1 MGLSEAARGLWRRIG
16 RIGARRAPIVLQMDA
31 AECGAA
37 CLASVLAFHGRW
49 VPLEQLRQAC
59 GVSRDGSKASN
70 ILRAGRD
77 LGLNARGFKKEPETL
92 NDLPMPC
99 IVHWNFNHFV
109 VLERLEGHRA
119 WLNDPGQGRRR
130 VGLEEFSAAYTCVVL
145 VFEPGEAFVRGGR
158 PPAALPILLGLLR
171 GPAVAAGLLTA
182 VSLSLVVPGLL
193 VPAFSRVFV
202 DDVLVHG
209 SRDWLRPLLLGMA
222 LTAVARWLIVAVQQS
237 LLVRLETTVSMS
249 MAVRFLSRVLS
260 LPMNFFQQRHAG
272 DIAGRVEANEGVTR
286 LVSGVLAGNALD
298 VLSILFFLAAMFFYN
313 VELAAVCLAIAAVN
327 LIVLILT
334 ARSQDEL
341 NCALAVERGK
351 LMAETVGLVR
361 TIETVKAGGLG
372 DEAFSRWAGRHAL
385 ALDAA
390 RRLGV
395 YAVVGEV
402 APPLLAALMIAA
414 ILTLGGLKVMQGAM
428 TLGALVAFQTLA
440 ASFSAPVTAL
450 AQSVPKLLA
459 AKGLLIRLEDVFNYP
474 LEPAPAPAP
483 TGAPSRLSGGI
494 QARSLDFSYG
504 PLDPLVVEGFE
515 LDLRPGARVALVG
528 LSGSGKSTV
537 GRLLAGLLRP
547 MDGEVL
553 LDGVRRDALAGDAL
567 ARAVAYVDQDVFLF
581 EGPLRDN
588 LTLWAAEVPE
598 ADLVRALKDAM
609 IWEEVFSRPG
619 GLDTPVQEGGAN
631 FSGGQRQRLE
641 IARAL
646 VSDPALLILD
656 EATSALDPVTEK
668 IIDDNLRAR
677 GCACV
682 VIAHR
687 LSTVRDSDEILVLDR
702 GQVIERG
709 VHDDLVA
716 RQGVYARM
724 VTAT

>member
-1 MGLSEAARGLWRRIG
+1 MALTGAWPGLWRRLR
-16 RIGARRAPIVLQMDA
+16 RIGARRAPIILQMDA

-37 CLASVLAFHGRW
+37 CLASVLAYHGRW
-49 VPLEQLRQAC
+49 APLEELRRSC

-70 ILRAGRD
+70 ILRAARD
-77 LGLNARGFKKEPETL
+77 LGLNARGFKKEL
-92 NDLPMPC
+92 ADLDDLPMPC

-109 VLERLEGHRA
+109 VLERIEGHRA

-130 VGLEEFSAAYTCVVL
+130 VGSDEFSAAYTGVVL

-158 PPAALPILLGLLR
+158 APAALPILLGLLR
-171 GPAVAAGLLTA
+171 GPAVAAVLLTA

-193 VPAFSRVFV
+193 IPAFSRVFV

-222 LTAVARWLIVAVQQS
+222 LTAIARWLIVVVQQS

-249 MAVRFLSRVLS
+249 MTVRFLSRVLS

-298 VLSILFFLAAMFFYN
+298 VLSILFFLAAMFFYD
-313 VELAAVCLAIAAVN
+313 VQLALVCLAIAAVN
-327 LIVLILT
+327 LFVLTLT
-334 ARSQDEL
+334 ARGQDEL
-341 NCALAVERGK
+341 NCAFAVERGQ
-351 LMAETVGLVR
+351 LSAETVGLIR

-385 ALDAA
+385 MLDAA
-390 RRLGV
+390 RRLGA
-395 YAVVGEV
+395 YAVVGDT

-474 LEPAPAPAP
+474 LEPAPVQTAAPR
-483 TGAPSRLSGGI
+483 RLSGGI
-494 QARSLDFSYG
+494 QARKLNFRYG
-504 PLDPLVVEGFE
+504 PLDPLVVEGFQ
-515 LDLRPGARVALVG
+515 LDLLPGARVALVG

-547 MDGEVL
+547 VDGEIL
-553 LDGVRRDALAGDAL
+553 MDGVRRDELSGDTLAHAI
-567 ARAVAYVDQDVFLF
+567 AYVDQDVFLF
-581 EGPLRDN
+581 EGSLRDN
-588 LTLWAAEVPE
+588 LTLWASEVPDAE
-598 ADLVRALKDAM
+598 LVRALKDAA
-609 IWEEVFSRPG
+609 IWDEVCSRPG
-619 GLDTPVQEGGAN
+619 GLDTPVQEAGAN

-646 VSDPALLILD
+646 VADPALLILD

-668 IIDDNLRAR
+668 LIDDNLRAR

-682 VIAHR
+682 IIAHR

-702 GQVIERG
+702 GEIIERG
-709 VHDDLVA
+709 AHDDLLA
-716 RQGVYARM
+716 RHGVYARM
-724 VTAT
+724 VTAA